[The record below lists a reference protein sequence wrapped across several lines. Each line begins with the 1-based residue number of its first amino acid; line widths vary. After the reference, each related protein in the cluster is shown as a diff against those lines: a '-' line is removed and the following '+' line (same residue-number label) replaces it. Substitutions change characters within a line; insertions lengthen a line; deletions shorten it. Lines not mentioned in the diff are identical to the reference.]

1 MQLILKSQFSLLKKF
16 LDSFTFL
23 MKLKTIYLLLICLWF
38 NPLLHAQ
45 QGVVDT
51 LLHLISI
58 GTDDKDADNTI
69 DLYERLS
76 SLNLRT
82 NFNEVD
88 SVGKLA
94 YNNRFM
100 VGQGLSYLLIGRI
113 HYSFS
118 EFYKAQE
125 AFSKGLAIF
134 EKLNN
139 KRCILNANLL
149 IANTH
154 IELSNYKEGLNL
166 YSKCKTQADSLHE
179 VLILSKILNNIGL
192 VYLEMNDTKTALN
205 YLHQSLKIK
214 LQLKNKRSI
223 ANTYNNIGELYLKEG
238 NTEQANDFFNKALNI
253 RRELNDMPAIAETM
267 FNFGCLYQQNSETE
281 KAIQSFN
288 EVLNIY
294 KSTNNKLG
302 RANTLSEL
310 GKTYMLID
318 SLSKAKIYFEEAL
331 STIKKENIPLAI
343 SLISKD
349 YAILLAKMNEFD
361 KAYMLLQQS
370 NAYFDTISERQPGIN
385 LEYYSAS
392 ISKLRT
398 QLSVQEK
405 LTNKYYRIIIL
416 LGSCILLVIL
426 VFAWKHF
433 ATNNKRKNELKSLHN
448 QIEELQQQKS
458 GFDEILQKEVEIQ
471 TITLQN
477 EISERLKI
485 DAELKKALKRAED
498 ANYLKN
504 AFLSNISHEIRTPL
518 NGIIGFAALLET
530 ELSRIENQELY
541 DYANGI
547 SQSGERLLHL
557 LTNLIDISRLE
568 ANDLVINLEEV
579 DLPSILNDATT
590 IFKFKANEKGIR
602 FNLQGNP
609 CPLAI
614 ADSNNLMRV
623 LSDLIDNSLKYT
635 EKGFINI
642 SCGVSERSNEL
653 FIRVKDTGIGIDPSY
668 LPSIFE
674 AFRQESLGFSRAY
687 QGAGLG
693 LPLAKRLVELM
704 KGRIEIVSEKGL
716 GTTVTVFL
724 KQSSKSSALKTPMP
738 DTALIS
744 SIEFHDRPI
753 NILIIEDDR
762 MNRMVLKKMLENVG
776 ELTLAIDGDN
786 ALDLV
791 KKNLSKNFVFD
802 IMLVDINLPSPWDG
816 VKLLKKIKQDYKQYT
831 SIPFIAQTA
840 YAMSGDKERFLESGF
855 DDYISKPVSKNHLLN
870 IIQKHIKSGN

>member
-1 MQLILKSQFSLLKKF
+1 
-16 LDSFTFL
+16 
-23 MKLKTIYLLLICLWF
+23 
-38 NPLLHAQ
+38 
-45 QGVVDT
+45 
-51 LLHLISI
+51 
-58 GTDDKDADNTI
+58 
-69 DLYERLS
+69 
-76 SLNLRT
+76 
-82 NFNEVD
+82 
-88 SVGKLA
+88 
-94 YNNRFM
+94 
-100 VGQGLSYLLIGRI
+100 
-113 HYSFS
+113 
-118 EFYKAQE
+118 
-125 AFSKGLAIF
+125 
-134 EKLNN
+134 
-139 KRCILNANLL
+139 
-149 IANTH
+149 
-154 IELSNYKEGLNL
+154 
-166 YSKCKTQADSLHE
+166 
-179 VLILSKILNNIGL
+179 
-192 VYLEMNDTKTALN
+192 MNDTKTALN

>member
-1 MQLILKSQFSLLKKF
+1 
-16 LDSFTFL
+16 
-23 MKLKTIYLLLICLWF
+23 MKLKTIYLFYFCLLF
-38 NPLLHAQ
+38 APLLHAQ
-45 QGVVDT
+45 ERVVDS
-51 LLHLISI
+51 LLQLISI
-58 GTDDKDADNTI
+58 GTDDKDADKAI
-69 DLYERLS
+69 ALYENLS
-76 SLNLRT
+76 NLNLRT
-82 NFNEVD
+82 NFKQVD

-94 YNNRFM
+94 YKNRFI

-113 HYSFS
+113 HYSYS

-125 AFSKGLAIF
+125 AFSKGLALF

-139 KRCILNANLL
+139 KKCILFTNLL
-149 IANTH
+149 IANAN

-166 YSKCKTQADSLHE
+166 YTKCKAQADSLNE
-179 VLILSKILNNIGL
+179 VLVLSKVLNNIGL
-192 VYLEMNDTKTALN
+192 VYLELNDTKLALD

-214 LQLKNKRSI
+214 LQLQNKRGI

-238 NTEQANDFFNKALNI
+238 NFEQANDFFSKALNI
-253 RRELNDMPAIAETM
+253 RTELNDQPAIAETV
-267 FNFGCLYQQNSETE
+267 FNFGCLYQQNSDTE
-281 KAIQSFN
+281 RAIQSFN
-288 EVLNIY
+288 DVLKIY

-302 RANTLSEL
+302 CANTLAEL

-318 SLSKAKIYFEEAL
+318 SLGKATTYFDEAL

-349 YAILLAKMNEFD
+349 YALLLAKLGEYE
-361 KAYMLLQQS
+361 KAFMLLHQS
-370 NAYFDTISERQPGIN
+370 CSYFDTISERQPGIN
-385 LEYYSAS
+385 LEYYAAS
-392 ISKLRT
+392 ISSLRT
-398 QLSVQEK
+398 QLSMQEK
-405 LTNKYYRIIIL
+405 LTKKYQRLGIL
-416 LGSCILLVIL
+416 SGVGLFLLL
-426 VFAWKHF
+426 AVFVWIQIKM
-433 ATNNKRKNELKSLHN
+433 KRKLSNEKSTLQS
-448 QIEELQQQKS
+448 QIEELRQQKDT
-458 GFDEILQKEVEIQ
+458 FDEILRKEVEKQ
-471 TITLQN
+471 TIKLQS
-477 EISERLKI
+477 EIDERFRI

-530 ELSRIENQELY
+530 ELSRIENQELFEF
-541 DYANGI
+541 ANGI

-602 FNLQGNP
+602 FNLQNNP

-614 ADSNNLMRV
+614 ADPNNLMRV

-642 SCGVSERSNEL
+642 SCGPSERGNEL

-693 LPLAKRLVELM
+693 LPLAKRLIELM

-724 KQSSKSSALKTPMP
+724 KQSTKTAAVKAPIA
-738 DTALIS
+738 DTELIS
-744 SIEFHDRPI
+744 SLEFHDRPI

-786 ALDLV
+786 ALDVV
-791 KKNLSKNFVFD
+791 KKNLNKNFVFD

-816 VKLLKKIKQDYKQYT
+816 VKLLKKIKQDYKQYN